1 MECKSLPCAQ
11 GLRFTARSAGW
22 SLLGGYIL
30 SACLLKCETGTFCIS
45 ANRSSFPMP
54 CPLSLPG
61 SSRSEYLGDPSF
73 LPYSAVIGMNVIKWQ
88 CSLCVCYQ
96 CVIVYMCIFIG
107 FIEVW
112 NLFMFTNHKMLFLYF
127 RVNTLF
133 YLFLTY
139 LDFSGAKA
147 VFKSIYFKMKVQAIV
162 FFFPFCFTS
171 VIFGSFFSCLKTR
184 TFLA

>member
-1 MECKSLPCAQ
+1 
-11 GLRFTARSAGW
+11 
-22 SLLGGYIL
+22 
-30 SACLLKCETGTFCIS
+30 
-45 ANRSSFPMP
+45 MP

-61 SSRSEYLGDPSF
+61 SSRSEYLGDPGDPSF

-88 CSLCVCYQ
+88 CSLCVCCQ

-107 FIEVW
+107 FIEVG

-139 LDFSGAKA
+139 LDISGTKA
-147 VFKSIYFKMKVQAIV
+147 VFKSIYFMIKVQAIV
-162 FFFPFCFTS
+162 FFFFLFLS
-171 VIFGSFFSCLKTR
+171 VLPV
-184 TFLA
+184 